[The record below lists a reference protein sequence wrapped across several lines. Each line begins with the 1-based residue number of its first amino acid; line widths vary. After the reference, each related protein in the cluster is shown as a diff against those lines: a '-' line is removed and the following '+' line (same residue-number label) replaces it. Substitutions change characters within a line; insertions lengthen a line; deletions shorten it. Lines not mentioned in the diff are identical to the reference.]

1 MKELKRLRIKF
12 VASNMVMVTLV
23 IGLAFLAVG
32 YFTQYRINAD
42 NERMLWEAAAA
53 EQPPAPFAE
62 EDYVRMPYFIL
73 VTDGDDQIIRVEG
86 RYSPGQD
93 SEMLQRLAAQS
104 LSSAEDGGVL
114 EMYQLRYLRRPL
126 ESGYRIAYMDTSL
139 GDSFAQ
145 GMWRNLG
152 ITGVAVWLVL
162 FGISCVLSKWAV
174 YPVGQSMRREKQ
186 FVADASHELKTPLTV
201 IMANAQLLTEQ
212 EPPADRDGA
221 RWLKNIVQEAE
232 EMKKLVEEM
241 LALARSEAA
250 AVRPLRESCCLS
262 DVVIESVLS
271 FEAVFYQ
278 DHRELCSDVEE
289 NIRVRGDEK
298 ELGSLLRILL
308 DNGEKYTP
316 AGGRTSVRLERTG
329 VRRVRLTVANTGE
342 EIPADKRKEIFE
354 RFYRSDGSRS
364 GGEGYGLGLAIGKS
378 IVERHRGK
386 IWVESSRGENR
397 FIVEFRTVEGNQKEE
412 RE

>member
-1 MKELKRLRIKF
+1 MKELKWLRIKF
-12 VASNMVMVTLV
+12 VLSNMGMVTVV
-23 IGLAFLAVG
+23 IALAFLAVG
-32 YFTQYRINAD
+32 YFTQYRMDQN
-42 NERMLWEAAAA
+42 NERMMWEAALYGQ
-53 EQPPAPFAE
+53 EGFAL
-62 EDYVRMPYFIL
+62 DAGRVRMPYFIL
-73 VTDGDDQIIRVEG
+73 VTDGDNQVVRVEG
-86 RYSPGQD
+86 QYSPGRD
-93 SEMLQRLAAQS
+93 DELLNRLAVQS
-104 LSSAEDGGVL
+104 IDADSDGGFL
-114 EMYQLRYLRRPL
+114 EMYQLRYLRRPF
-126 ESGYRIAYMDTSL
+126 EEGYRIVYLDTSL
-139 GDSFAQ
+139 GDSFAES
-145 GMWRNLG
+145 MWRSLG
-152 ITGVAVWLVL
+152 MIGLAVWLVL
-162 FGISCVLSKWAV
+162 FGISFVLSKWAV
-174 YPVGQSMRREKQ
+174 DPVRQSIQREKQ

-201 IMANAQLLTEQ
+201 IMANAQLLGEQ
-212 EPPADRDGA
+212 DPPKDEDGR
-221 RWLKNIVQEAE
+221 RWLSNILQEAG
-232 EMKKLVEEM
+232 EMKRLVEEM

-386 IWVESSRGENR
+386 IWAESSRGENR

>member
-62 EDYVRMPYFIL
+62 EDYVRVPYFIL

-241 LALARSEAA
+241 LALARSEADIGKQI
-250 AVRPLRESCCLS
+250 REKCSFS

-278 DHRELCSDVEE
+278 GNRELISDVEE
-289 NIRVRGDEK
+289 GIRIRGDEK
-298 ELGSLLRILL
+298 ELRRLLGILL
-308 DNGEKYTP
+308 DNADKYSPEGDGPGSVSGRFP
-316 AGGRTSVRLERTG
+316 AG
-329 VRRVRLTVANTGE
+329 
-342 EIPADKRKEIFE
+342 K
-354 RFYRSDGSRS
+354 S
-364 GGEGYGLGLAIGKS
+364 G
-378 IVERHRGK
+378 
-386 IWVESSRGENR
+386 
-397 FIVEFRTVEGNQKEE
+397 
-412 RE
+412 

>member
-62 EDYVRMPYFIL
+62 EDYVRVPYFIL

-139 GDSFAQ
+139 GDSFA
-145 GMWRNLG
+145 
-152 ITGVAVWLVL
+152 
-162 FGISCVLSKWAV
+162 
-174 YPVGQSMRREKQ
+174 
-186 FVADASHELKTPLTV
+186 
-201 IMANAQLLTEQ
+201 
-212 EPPADRDGA
+212 
-221 RWLKNIVQEAE
+221 
-232 EMKKLVEEM
+232 
-241 LALARSEAA
+241 
-250 AVRPLRESCCLS
+250 
-262 DVVIESVLS
+262 
-271 FEAVFYQ
+271 
-278 DHRELCSDVEE
+278 
-289 NIRVRGDEK
+289 
-298 ELGSLLRILL
+298 
-308 DNGEKYTP
+308 
-316 AGGRTSVRLERTG
+316 
-329 VRRVRLTVANTGE
+329 
-342 EIPADKRKEIFE
+342 
-354 RFYRSDGSRS
+354 
-364 GGEGYGLGLAIGKS
+364 
-378 IVERHRGK
+378 
-386 IWVESSRGENR
+386 
-397 FIVEFRTVEGNQKEE
+397 
-412 RE
+412 